1 MHILDLIMFFVLAY
15 ILWWIMD
22 QISFGE
28 FTNEMGSIIGIGV
41 ELIFAVGYII
51 VFVVFDNNWVDI
63 ASWISALYIDIK
75 W

>member
-1 MHILDLIMFFVLAY
+1 
-15 ILWWIMD
+15 MD

-41 ELIFAVGYII
+41 ELIFAIGYIV

-63 ASWISALYIDIK
+63 TSWISALHTDIK